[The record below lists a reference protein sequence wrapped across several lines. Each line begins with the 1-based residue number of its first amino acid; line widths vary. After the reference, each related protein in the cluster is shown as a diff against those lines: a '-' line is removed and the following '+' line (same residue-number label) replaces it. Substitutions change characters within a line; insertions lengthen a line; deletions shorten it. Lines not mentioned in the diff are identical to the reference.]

1 MRVIAVV
8 SAKGGVGK
16 TTVCANLAV
25 ALSGMGQAVMAMDLD
40 PQNAL
45 RLHFGVLPDVQT
57 GLADFDGNSQN
68 LRASCIELPS
78 RVVVLPYGEVSEQ
91 QRENFEAVL
100 SADPDWLTRKLNEL
114 QLAEDAMVVIDTPP
128 GPSVYLRQ
136 ALSAAHLVIVVTLA
150 DAASFATIPMIES
163 LVANYGGQ
171 QAGYLGHVYAIN
183 QVNRTR
189 QLTKDVILTMQGM
202 LGDRVMAML
211 HQDTSVGEALAY
223 HKTVI
228 EYDPHCQGTSDFMHV
243 AQWVVQSFES

>member
-16 TTVCANLAV
+16 TTLCANLSV

-57 GLADFDGNSQN
+57 GLAGLNDAPQG
-68 LRASCIELPS
+68 LRSSCIELPS
-78 RVVVLPYGEVSEQ
+78 RVVVVPYGEVSEP
-91 QRENFEAVL
+91 QRESFEATL
-100 SADPDWLTRKLNEL
+100 AAEPDWLSRKLSDL
-114 QLAEDAMVVIDTPP
+114 QLAEDAIVVIDTPP

-136 ALSAAHLVIVVTLA
+136 ALSAAHLIIVVTLA

-163 LVANYGGQ
+163 LVAKYGGK
-171 QAGYLGHVYAIN
+171 QAGFLGHVYAIN

-202 LGDRVMAML
+202 LGEQVMAML

-243 AQWVVQSFES
+243 AQWVVQVFES